1 MKSSTT
7 PSSLS
12 SPLSG
17 PLRIDTLPMPLGG
30 TLGLVH
36 CPGRRGA
43 DGSGQV
49 WRRELSAD
57 VLHIQSWGATTVL
70 SLISTPEM
78 ARLGVPDL
86 PRAVQ
91 DAGLRWAHV
100 PIPDFEPPNLQSMRA
115 WEVEIPPV
123 MSALARGEKV
133 VVHCAAGLGRT
144 GTVAASLLVLQGLTG
159 EAAITRVRQV
169 RPGTL
174 ETAAQEDFVR
184 TFKPRAASA

>member
-1 MKSSTT
+1 MSSSTIY
-7 PSSLS
+7 

-17 PLRIDTLPMPLGG
+17 ALRIDALLMPLGG

-36 CPGRRGA
+36 CPGRRGE

-49 WRRELSAD
+49 WSRELAAD
-57 VLHIQSWGATTVL
+57 VQWIKSWGATTVL
-70 SLISTPEM
+70 SLISEPEM
-78 ARLGVPDL
+78 ARLGVPEL
-86 PRAVQ
+86 PRVVQ

-100 PIPDFEPPNLQSMRA
+100 PIPDFEPPNPQSMQA
-115 WEVEIPPV
+115 WVAEIPHV
-123 MSALARGEKV
+123 MSTLARGEKV

-159 EAAITRVRQV
+159 DDAIRRVRQV

-174 ETAAQEDFVR
+174 ETAAQEEFVR